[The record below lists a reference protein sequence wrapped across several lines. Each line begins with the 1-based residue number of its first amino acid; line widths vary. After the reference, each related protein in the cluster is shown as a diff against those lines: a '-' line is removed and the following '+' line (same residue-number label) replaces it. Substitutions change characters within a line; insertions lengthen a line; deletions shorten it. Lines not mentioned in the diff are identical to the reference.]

1 LGSGGAVCLL
11 LMVLLIRRAKL
22 QHLVWRLPPSPPSPP
37 SPPASS
43 TADAGTGAGTAAS
56 TDTAAGSGTGGA
68 AGRVLSCV
76 ELRRFIMLAL
86 PSACVTRID
95 QPLP

>member
-1 LGSGGAVCLL
+1 
-11 LMVLLIRRAKL
+11 MVLLIRRAKL

-43 TADAGTGAGTAAS
+43 TGTAAS
-56 TDTAAGSGTGGA
+56 TSTAAAAGGTAAGSGTGGA

-76 ELRRFIMLAL
+76 ELHRFIMLAL
-86 PSACVTRID
+86 PSACVMRID
-95 QPLP
+95 QPLPEP